1 MASNKQH
8 SQGSSRR
15 FYILLLLAGFFLFAF
30 PQNDSG
36 VNLKNKVETLLNDN
50 DIISANRLL
59 NRNTSLDPEYVIEVL
74 NLNLAKAKS
83 EGDSEALAYTYL
95 SIGNFWLMRTN
106 NIKAYENFYQA
117 EKLSRQNHF
126 DWILALAM
134 MNRSHLEPDIESRI
148 NLLREAIEMFGKLN
162 DPVNLAKAHLNL
174 GQVFSNYLRTDSLK
188 NSNRGNDVSGN
199 PPVFNPSYRDS
210 AFSHYHIAGRLNDS
224 ISHPEIEAS
233 VNVHFAEWYK
243 FEGDFIKAQE
253 FFETASHFFGLANQA
268 KGQIYCLIELADINV
283 IKGEY
288 PEAALK
294 LEKCMEWAGRM
305 GFNDY
310 LSTVYN
316 KFTILYEKTGQ
327 LEKALNYQRLYT
339 QSLTQIN
346 EVISQDRIHSLN
358 LEYALSEQN
367 NLISSLNHKKQTNRL
382 LMILISSAAL
392 LAIITSYLLV
402 QNKRRKLQLIA
413 LQVEETRR
421 LNEMKQNLM
430 EADLARQ
437 QLEKDLLEE
446 KVKVRTERIIMIANQ
461 INKLDTFLQSMSHD
475 VKSLVNNPES
485 NELAKKINDL
495 KLSLSQSMYEQTNLR
510 ELQAL
515 STETNQDFFFHI
527 GQKYE
532 GITRDDIK
540 LLSFLVM
547 NMASKEISGH
557 FNISQES
564 VNKKRYRLRQK
575 LGIHQGKSFAEFYRE
590 TLEKLHG

>member
-1 MASNKQH
+1 
-8 SQGSSRR
+8 
-15 FYILLLLAGFFLFAF
+15 
-30 PQNDSG
+30 
-36 VNLKNKVETLLNDN
+36 
-50 DIISANRLL
+50 
-59 NRNTSLDPEYVIEVL
+59 
-74 NLNLAKAKS
+74 
-83 EGDSEALAYTYL
+83 
-95 SIGNFWLMRTN
+95 
-106 NIKAYENFYQA
+106 
-117 EKLSRQNHF
+117 
-126 DWILALAM
+126 
-134 MNRSHLEPDIESRI
+134 
-148 NLLREAIEMFGKLN
+148 
-162 DPVNLAKAHLNL
+162 
-174 GQVFSNYLRTDSLK
+174 
-188 NSNRGNDVSGN
+188 
-199 PPVFNPSYRDS
+199 
-210 AFSHYHIAGRLNDS
+210 
-224 ISHPEIEAS
+224 
-233 VNVHFAEWYK
+233 
-243 FEGDFIKAQE
+243 
-253 FFETASHFFGLANQA
+253 
-268 KGQIYCLIELADINV
+268 
-283 IKGEY
+283 
-288 PEAALK
+288 
-294 LEKCMEWAGRM
+294 
-305 GFNDY
+305 
-310 LSTVYN
+310 
-316 KFTILYEKTGQ
+316 
-327 LEKALNYQRLYT
+327 
-339 QSLTQIN
+339 
-346 EVISQDRIHSLN
+346 
-358 LEYALSEQN
+358 
-367 NLISSLNHKKQTNRL
+367 
-382 LMILISSAAL
+382 MILISSAAL

>member
-1 MASNKQH
+1 MASNKLNTP
-8 SQGSSRR
+8 GSRR
-15 FYILLLLAGFFLFAF
+15 FYILLLLAGLFLMAF

-36 VNLKNKVETLLNDN
+36 ISLKNKVEALLNVN

-59 NRNTSLDPEYVIEVL
+59 NRNTSLNPEYVIEVL
-74 NLNLAKAKS
+74 NQNLAKAKS
-83 EGDSEALAYTYL
+83 DGNSEAQAYTYL

-106 NIKAYENFYQA
+106 NVRAYENFYQA

-126 DWILALAM
+126 DWILALAL
-134 MNRSHLEPDIESRI
+134 MNRSHLEPDVESRMS
-148 NLLREAIEMFGKLN
+148 LLREAIKMFGKLN

-174 GQVFSNYLRTDSLK
+174 GQAFSNYLRADSLK
-188 NSNRGNDVSGN
+188 NSNRVTDSSGK
-199 PPVFNPSYRDS
+199 PTEFNQAYRDS
-210 AFSHYHIAGRLNDS
+210 AFSHYQIAGRLNDS
-224 ISHPEIEAS
+224 ISHPEITAS

-243 FEGDFIKAQE
+243 FENDFNRARE
-253 FFETASHFFGLANQA
+253 FFETASHFFNQANQA
-268 KGQIYCLIELADINV
+268 KGQVYCLIELADIN
-283 IKGEY
+283 INKGEFT
-288 PEAALK
+288 EAAIK
-294 LEKCMEWAGRM
+294 LEKSLDWAGQM

-327 LEKALNYQRLYT
+327 LDKALNYQRLYT
-339 QSLTQIN
+339 QSLIQLN

-367 NLISSLNHKKQTNRL
+367 NLISSLNQKKQTNRL

-392 LAIITSYLLV
+392 LAVITSYLLV

-421 LNEMKQNLM
+421 LNEMQKNLM

-461 INKLDTFLQSMSHD
+461 INKLDTFLQSMSQD
-475 VKSLVNNPES
+475 VKSLANNPES

-495 KLSLSQSMYEQTNLR
+495 KLSLSQSMYEQSNLQ

-527 GQKYE
+527 GSKYE

-575 LGIHQGKSFAEFYRE
+575 LGIPQGKSFADFYRE